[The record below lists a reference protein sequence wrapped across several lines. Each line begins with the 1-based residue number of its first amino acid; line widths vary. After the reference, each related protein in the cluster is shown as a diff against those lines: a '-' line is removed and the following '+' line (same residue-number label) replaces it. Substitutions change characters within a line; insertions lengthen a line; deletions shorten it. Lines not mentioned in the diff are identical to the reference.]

1 MAGTTDSTD
10 NAGAVAQGHRSL
22 YHTGIVVRDLAAA
35 MRDFSDATGI
45 RWREAGSMVVPV
57 SHLGEDLDIPFSA
70 VYSLDGPHYLELV
83 QEVPGTVWVCPG
95 DGHVHHLG
103 YWTDDLETTAAELE
117 RQEFTRVA
125 SSTMGGDRLVFTYH
139 RRGTGPLIEHVSTSI
154 RSLVFGEA

>member
-1 MAGTTDSTD
+1 MTSSTDTTDNT
-10 NAGAVAQGHRSL
+10 AQGHQSL
-22 YHTGIVVRDLAAA
+22 YHTGIVVRDLEAA

-45 RWREAGSMVVPV
+45 RWRASGSMVVPV
-57 SHLGEDLDIPFSA
+57 WHLGEDLDIPFSA

-103 YWTDDLETTAAELE
+103 YWSDDLEATAADLE
-117 RQEFTRVA
+117 GRGFARVA
-125 SSTMGGDRLVFTYH
+125 SSTMGGDRMVFTYH

-154 RSLVFGEA
+154 KSLVFGEA